1 MMDDPILIAAF
12 AVAVSIFLSLCPR
25 WTRRR
30 LPFDESVPVAPDCH
44 WILGHLP
51 AIVDENFRHLM
62 AWAKASANKNGQV
75 RLWAFHKPLLF
86 VFDIKDAKTVLNKES
101 DRVRPFIVDHHV
113 SMVNGKRGM
122 LALNGK
128 DWRLHRLA
136 VSKTFNPDFLNGA
149 RKDMKA
155 VSLSMVENIQRK
167 ISKQSGSLEL
177 DIEPLMKMV
186 TLDIFG
192 KTALGVDLKS
202 CTSDDLLASPMANAF
217 DYLTEQ
223 MMKRLR
229 SPFKPQHFFY
239 WIPTEQ
245 NRRQRKERHLLRSF
259 LADLIEEKR
268 KAQVDNPN
276 AATAK
281 DLLSH
286 LLQAHHYVQSTGI
299 VESGQVTDDNVTD
312 IVMSLFVAGFD
323 TTSITLACCLYMLA
337 HNPQAQEN
345 CVLEIKNT
353 KGDLVDTEDLV
364 YCKAAIWEALRMF
377 PPAVSTLRT
386 LSKPMEISGGVV
398 VPKGTDVVIPIYA
411 LHHDETLFA
420 HPHEFRPDRWVSNEK
435 QRWIER
441 NASDNT
447 GAIPAADRAAMMAFS
462 GGGRNCVGMK
472 FAQQEAVIALAN
484 LLNGLE
490 FTPVVGFEMKT
501 STKSFLHKPVNGVRL
516 NVSTRASVLK
526 TRGLGDDDR
535 LNAMKSGLIE

>member
-1 MMDDPILIAAF
+1 MSLGVSHHNQLRLTMMEDPVVIAVVV
-12 AVAVSIFLSLCPR
+12 VAVSLFLSLCPR
-25 WTRRR
+25 WIRRR
-30 LPFDESVPVAPDCH
+30 VPFDASVPVAPDCH
-44 WILGHLP
+44 WLFGHLP
-51 AIVDENFRHLM
+51 VIVDENFRHTM
-62 AWAKASANKNGQV
+62 AWAKAAANENGQV
-75 RLWAFHKPLLF
+75 RLWAFNKPLLF
-86 VFDIKDAKTVLNKES
+86 VFDIKDAKTVLNKEHE
-101 DRVRPFIVDHHV
+101 RVRPALVERHV
-113 SMVNGKRGM
+113 SRLNGKRGM

-136 VSKTFNPDFLNGA
+136 VSKTFNPDFLKGA

-167 ISKQSGSLEL
+167 IPNQGSSLEL
-177 DIEPLMKMV
+177 DVEPLMKMV

-192 KTALGVDLKS
+192 KTALDVDLKS

-229 SPFKPQHFFY
+229 SPFKPQHYFY

-259 LADLIEEKR
+259 LADLIEAKR
-268 KAQVDNPN
+268 KAQIDNPD

-286 LLQAHHYVQSTGI
+286 LLKAHHDVQSTGI
-299 VESGQVTDDNVTD
+299 VEPGKVTDDNLID

-337 HNPQAQEN
+337 LNPQAQEN
-345 CVLEIKNT
+345 CVREIQNT
-353 KGDLVDTEDLV
+353 KGNLLDPEDLV
-364 YCKAAIWEALRMF
+364 YCKAAIWEALRMY

-398 VPKGTDVVIPIYA
+398 LPKGTDVLIPIYA
-411 LHHDETLFA
+411 FHHDETLFA
-420 HPHEFRPDRWVSNEK
+420 RPHEFRPDRWVSEEK
-435 QRWIER
+435 GRWIER
-441 NASDNT
+441 NVTDDA

-462 GGGRNCVGMK
+462 AGGRNCVGMK

-490 FTPVVGFEMKT
+490 FKPVVGFELKT
-501 STKSFLHKPVNGVRL
+501 STKSLLNKPVNGVRL
-516 NVSTRASVLK
+516 HVRTRAAVSK
-526 TRGLGDDDR
+526 
-535 LNAMKSGLIE
+535 E